1 MAEKDADIEKAPAE
15 EGGSPKKKKK
25 LLMIIVIAVAAVTL
39 AVVGFLVVPKFMGGG
54 ADKKADAKGVDGVMF
69 SLEPFVVNLSDPGG
83 PKFLKVSIQ
92 LELANAPLVDRA
104 KAKAPQIRDS
114 IITLLTSKSSESL
127 FPPEGKLQLKD
138 EINARMNQILG
149 AGNVK
154 NVYLTDFVM
163 Q

>member
-15 EGGSPKKKKK
+15 EAPAAPKKKK
-25 LLMIIVIAVAAVTL
+25 LIMIIAIVGAAVVL
-39 AVVGFLVVPKFMGGG
+39 AVVGYLVVPKFFGGG
-54 ADKKADAKGVDGVMF
+54 DKKAETKAEEGAMF
-69 SLEPFVVNLSDPGG
+69 PLEPFVVNLNDTGG
-83 PKFLKVSIQ
+83 PKFLKISVQ
-92 LELANAPLVDRA
+92 LELASPALVDKA
-104 KAKAPQIRDS
+104 KAKTPQLRDA

-138 EINARMNQILG
+138 EINARMNQALG
-149 AGNVK
+149 TGTVK